1 VEQGKKSQYEQGACQ
16 MIEHGIEVAVVDVVE
31 YRLLQ
36 KCRKLGQI
44 HSDRQYKCG
53 HQAFFA
59 QGFAFYIA
67 AGTFGNL
74 DILSRN
80 DLLLPTLLQYDII
93 ARFFDFFNQLPK
105 NICTRRPSIHID
117 NISKG
122 WYN

>member
-1 VEQGKKSQYEQGACQ
+1 

-36 KCRKLGQI
+36 KCCKLGQI
-44 HSDRQYKCG
+44 HSDRQYKGG

-67 AGTFGNL
+67 AETVCSL

-80 DLLLPTLLQYDII
+80 DLLLPTLLQYDMI
-93 ARFFDFFNQLPK
+93 ARFFDFFNQ
-105 NICTRRPSIHID
+105 PSKKYLHPPPL
-117 NISKG
+117 
-122 WYN
+122 YTY